1 MEGYF
6 NFGFTNS
13 VRRPSSWFSG
23 HKASEGNYRVEVEW
37 SSEAVDS
44 VDSVTRGEAGA
55 EDGDTVDTDLD
66 SDSFLSDLERDSGE
80 QQLDTHHHHHHQQH
94 RARLRQY
101 SEQDWAEAVHSGGY
115 GGFRDDRGFR
125 EDRGYR
131 DERLHG
137 EDSCHRD
144 ETFYRDERGYRES
157 RECSS
162 SSEVS
167 PVAVAEAKQRPAAAR
182 QQRPGRCQLAG
193 LQRLD
198 CGCVLGLL
206 SLAAAVFALIS
217 PHWLVTAAPGTN
229 LRLSPWE
236 VCGRSG
242 HSDNSS
248 SSALQLRGCYSVWAA
263 QLEAAGLVPR
273 WFVIVAAALLLGAG
287 LSLSGRALLFLLWF
301 KKRQIFPL
309 KLGGCCLLLCAA
321 LDLAAGCSLL
331 TSAATFA
338 ASVLSSA
345 SLAPG
350 SSSLSWGWAAA
361 LTSAWGHVATGV
373 LVAREAARQ
382 RTRRRHSENF
392 LRGLQQQ
399 QQQAAPSIVV

>member
-6 NFGFTNS
+6 NFGFSNS

-23 HKASEGNYRVEVEW
+23 HKASTETNYRVEVEW

-80 QQLDTHHHHHHQQH
+80 QQPDTHHTQHQHHQH

-125 EDRGYR
+125 EDRGFRDARGFNEDKGYR
-131 DERLHG
+131 DDRLYG
-137 EDSCHRD
+137 DDSGHRD
-144 ETFYRDERGYRES
+144 ETCYRDDRGYRES

-167 PVAVAEAKQRPAAAR
+167 PVAAAEAKQRPAAAR
-182 QQRPGRCQLAG
+182 QQARPGWCEVAG

-206 SLAAAVFALIS
+206 SLAAAVLALIS

-248 SSALQLRGCYSVWAA
+248 SGVLQLRGCYSVWAA
-263 QLEAAGLVPR
+263 QLEAAGLVPH

-321 LDLAAGCSLL
+321 LDLAAG
-331 TSAATFA
+331 
-338 ASVLSSA
+338 
-345 SLAPG
+345 
-350 SSSLSWGWAAA
+350 
-361 LTSAWGHVATGV
+361 
-373 LVAREAARQ
+373 
-382 RTRRRHSENF
+382 
-392 LRGLQQQ
+392 
-399 QQQAAPSIVV
+399 

>member
-23 HKASEGNYRVEVEW
+23 HKASESNYRVEVEW

-182 QQRPGRCQLAG
+182 QARPGRCQLAG

-217 PHWLVTAAPGTN
+217 RTGWSPPRPAPT
-229 LRLSPWE
+229 
-236 VCGRSG
+236 SG
-242 HSDNSS
+242 
-248 SSALQLRGCYSVWAA
+248 
-263 QLEAAGLVPR
+263 
-273 WFVIVAAALLLGAG
+273 
-287 LSLSGRALLFLLWF
+287 
-301 KKRQIFPL
+301 
-309 KLGGCCLLLCAA
+309 
-321 LDLAAGCSLL
+321 
-331 TSAATFA
+331 
-338 ASVLSSA
+338 
-345 SLAPG
+345 
-350 SSSLSWGWAAA
+350 
-361 LTSAWGHVATGV
+361 
-373 LVAREAARQ
+373 
-382 RTRRRHSENF
+382 
-392 LRGLQQQ
+392 
-399 QQQAAPSIVV
+399 